1 MYIIVATCCYF
12 AIIRLE
18 CPDYV
23 KNSLRVHT
31 VLHRE
36 WKFITPVVRSYLA
49 TVSAARYCST
59 HTRIPFVL
67 LRGKLQVQI
76 ISVLHFEGAATLF

>member
-23 KNSLRVHT
+23 INSLRVHT

-36 WKFITPVVRSYLA
+36 WKFIAVVSYLA
-49 TVSAARYCST
+49 TVSTEFLLCCCAANYKYKS
-59 HTRIPFVL
+59 HLYYIL
-67 LRGKLQVQI
+67 K
-76 ISVLHFEGAATLF
+76 TLPYYFKGCFF